1 MIKLKKILKEDIEKF
16 NKEVDTE
23 DLWKLVSGP
32 KGINPIV
39 KNITGDILRLVSKV
53 NRNVLDDLRGPEYK
67 DQRREWKK
75 LKTEIDEQQ
84 KVCHQAAYELY
95 NLGKKYAKWVES
107 IEKVKK

>member
-1 MIKLKKILKEDIEKF
+1 
-16 NKEVDTE
+16 
-23 DLWKLVSGP
+23 VSGP